1 MPNISV
7 ARGLQYVIDPC
18 SSIETNAEF
27 AISAIAGPGSS
38 ILVTHYFINPR
49 LINRSSCWSMLQVSS
64 AQVGAR
70 AWSIFAAVSTLW
82 GIPYLFIK
90 LGVDGGLT
98 PATLAWGR
106 VVLGAAVLLA
116 LAARAGALYGVR
128 GRWRW
133 LAAYAVVEIS
143 IPFPLIA
150 AGEDTVGLGAGID
163 RRARFALHRGRI
175 RPEGGADHRDRPGT
189 RACDHVRESSHRG
202 GARRDDPRRA
212 ARRRGGRRTAADPR
226 RLVVVD

>member
-1 MPNISV
+1 
-7 ARGLQYVIDPC
+7 
-18 SSIETNAEF
+18 
-27 AISAIAGPGSS
+27 
-38 ILVTHYFINPR
+38 
-49 LINRSSCWSMLQVSS
+49 MLQVSS

-133 LAAYAVVEIS
+133 LAAYAV
-143 IPFPLIA
+143 
-150 AGEDTVGLGAGID
+150 AGGVCGGRDFDPVPAHRGRRGH
-163 RRARFALHRGRI
+163 RRARRWDRSSCSVCSAP
-175 RPEGGADHRDRPGT
+175 RPH
-189 RACDHVRESSHRG
+189 SS
-202 GARRDDPRRA
+202 
-212 ARRRGGRRTAADPR
+212 
-226 RLVVVD
+226 